1 MNRRILPLG
10 LAVILALTALF
21 CWLQFRPP
29 QVTRLEITPSTVH
42 LTPSGALQLTVTGY
56 LKNGETATQEQLDAL
71 SLVWDYEAENGAF
84 MVNDNGYLVAAAL
97 GTGNVIVRSED
108 GMVTARPIT
117 VFVEK
122 FDAKSPPL
130 S

>member
-1 MNRRILPLG
+1 MKQRILPLG
-10 LAVILALTALF
+10 LAAALILTALF
-21 CWLQFRPP
+21 CWLQFRTP

-42 LTPSGALQLTVTGY
+42 LTPSGALQLTVTGC
-56 LKNGETATQEQLDAL
+56 LKSGEAATQEQLDAL

-108 GMVTARPIT
+108 GSVSSRPIT

-122 FDAKSPPL
+122 SKANSPPL

>member
-10 LAVILALTALF
+10 LAAALILAALF

-29 QVTRLEITPSTVH
+29 RVTRLEITPGSIH
-42 LTPSGALQLTVTGY
+42 LTPSGAQQLTVTGY
-56 LKNGETATQEQLDAL
+56 LENGEAATREQMDELA
-71 SLVWDYEAENGAF
+71 LVWDYEAENGAF

-97 GTGNVIVRSED
+97 GTGNVIVRSGD
-108 GMVTARPIT
+108 GRVASRPIT

-122 FDAKSPPL
+122 SKENGPPL
-130 S
+130 G